1 MSVDVGDD
9 PAVVLAAYV
18 FVHPLVA
25 VAAPFVKNHF
35 VFPEMSW
42 TLTRF
47 EEDVRA
53 GDDPCLASFTDST
66 VMGGAGEE
74 SSRAPFQPLTWTK
87 AREAFVIRTPRREAS
102 I

>member
-18 FVHPLVA
+18 LVHPLEA

-35 VFPEMSW
+35 AFPEISR

-47 EEDVRA
+47 EGDVR
-53 GDDPCLASFTDST
+53 GSVDLASFTDRT

-74 SSRAPFQPLTWTK
+74 SSRAPFQPPTWTK
-87 AREAFVIRTPRREAS
+87 AREAFVMRTPASEAS